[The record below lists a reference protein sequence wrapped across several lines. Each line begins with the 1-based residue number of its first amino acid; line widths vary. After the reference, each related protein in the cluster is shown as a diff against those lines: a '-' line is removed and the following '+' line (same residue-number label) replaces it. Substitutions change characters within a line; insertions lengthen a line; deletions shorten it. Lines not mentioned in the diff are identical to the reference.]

1 MGKAK
6 KPEEVKSS
14 KMKRWPGADEA
25 GALWDGGTHASTRG
39 LKGSVAAISPRGLI
53 CLSID
58 LAEKLNPKMPYAMLT
73 YYQPYQTLRIR
84 IQQEIIAGALRWV
97 PAKGRPGRINA
108 KSALKLW
115 GIMPRR
121 DVEIHEAVLHSDDG
135 TPYIDVDLAAIV
147 STRKSPSQVRKD
159 NQWKADRDPDN
170 Y

>member
-1 MGKAK
+1 VGKAK
-6 KPEEVKSS
+6 KPDKVKSS
-14 KMKRWPGADEA
+14 KIWPSADEA
-25 GALWDGGTHASTRG
+25 GAVWDGGIHAGSYG
-39 LKGSVAAISPRGLI
+39 FKGSVVAISPRGLI

-97 PAKGRPGRINA
+97 PAKARPGRINGR
-108 KSALKLW
+108 SALKLW
-115 GIMPRR
+115 GILPKR